1 MMFIMLNDMVAT
13 PFTSWIL
20 RQVAPRHFSIPKFNI
35 YDGRG
40 GRIRRSEVI
49 QIGVVLIVLQHLFN
63 DG

>member
-1 MMFIMLNDMVAT
+1 MVAT
-13 PFTSWIL
+13 PFTSLIL